1 MTFKEYAQLAQRTS
15 STEIELDKLING
27 CLGLAGE
34 SGEVLDHIK
43 KALYQ
48 GHTMDIKKLAEE
60 LGDVLWYI
68 AEICAALGV
77 DMDEVAEQNIAK
89 LMTRYPDGFD
99 AERSINREGE

>member
-1 MTFKEYAQLAQRTS
+1 MTFNEYEQLAQRTS
-15 STEIELDKLING
+15 NTNIELDKLING

-34 SGEVLDHIK
+34 SGEVLDIIK

-48 GHTMDIKKLAEE
+48 GHTMDIEKVAEE

-68 AEICAALGV
+68 AEICAALHV

-99 AERSINREGE
+99 AELSIHREDD